1 MKKLGFF
8 FDNLYNFFSALISF
22 EAKTIDS
29 ENAKIYWL
37 IKLRW
42 LAIGLFLLSA
52 VPNFYFGFLDR
63 YTLPIYIGII
73 SILFVLNVISSLVF
87 ANPSSKKKGLT
98 LNLHLSCDVLL
109 LTLLLYFSKGLNN
122 PLFYLYFLNSALAGL
137 LIGNNKGYPFLVLV
151 HSVVLFLQIKYV
163 NSMGVAI
170 DIVTGSQFI
179 FFHIMILSFW
189 IVMSSLGKH
198 IEEQNQLHIKRMI
211 SLEKQ
216 DRLRALGALS
226 AGFSHEFS
234 SPLNTA
240 KLRLERMQKSLAP
253 LSDENLSEALA
264 AIDECKLVIQ
274 QMNSSQLDSRSF
286 QIKEIRMDEFLKD
299 VIDSWCDENP
309 QVMLE
314 KNINCTVKTKI
325 SPLNFA
331 QVVFNILDNAAQSP
345 GVSKVNVRFSQVNNS
360 SVCFEVEDDG
370 SGFSKEILSRIGEPF
385 VTNKVNGTGL
395 GIYLAQILSQSLGGN
410 LEISNLKIKGSVVK
424 IVWPVNGVSSEK
436 NITS

>member
-1 MKKLGFF
+1 MKTLGFF
-8 FDNLYNFFSALISF
+8 FGNLYSFFFKLISF
-22 EAKTIDS
+22 QYKTFDP

-87 ANPSSKKKGLT
+87 ANPKRKTLNLT

-137 LIGNNKGYPFLVLV
+137 LIGNNKGYPFLLLI

-163 NSMGVAI
+163 NSMGPTL

-189 IVMSSLGKH
+189 VVMSSLGRH
-198 IEEQNQLHIKRMI
+198 IEEQNQLHIKKMI

-240 KLRLERMQKSLAP
+240 KLRIERMQKALP
-253 LSDENLSEALA
+253 LTDENLSEALA
-264 AIDECKLVIQ
+264 AIDQCKLVIQ
-274 QMNSSQLDSRSF
+274 QMNSSQLDSRNF
-286 QIKEIRMDEFLKD
+286 QLKEIKMDEFLND
-299 VIDSWCDENP
+299 VVDSWHEENP
-309 QVMLE
+309 QIQLE
-314 KNINCTVKTKI
+314 KNINCAVKTKI

-331 QVVFNILDNAAQSP
+331 QVIFNILDNAAQSP
-345 GVSKVNVRFSQVNNS
+345 GVRKISVRFSEVKNS
-360 SVCFEVEDDG
+360 SVSFEVEDDG
-370 SGFSKEILSRIGEPF
+370 GGFSDEILARIGEPF

-395 GIYLAQILSQSLGGN
+395 GIYLAQILSQSLGGD
-410 LEISNLKIKGSVVK
+410 LEISNLKTKGSVVK
-424 IVWPVNGVSSEK
+424 IVWPVNGVGNEK
-436 NITS
+436 NINS

>member
-8 FDNLYNFFSALISF
+8 FRNLYDFFSKLISF
-22 EAKTIDS
+22 QSKYFDP

-87 ANPSSKKKGLT
+87 ANPSSKKSGLT

-122 PLFYLYFLNSALAGL
+122 PLFYLYLLNSALAGL

-151 HSVVLFLQIKYV
+151 HSVVLFMQIKYV
-163 NSMGVAI
+163 NSMGATL

-179 FFHIMILSFW
+179 FFHVMILSFW
-189 IVMSSLGKH
+189 VVMSSLGKH
-198 IEEQNQLHIKRMI
+198 IEEQNQLHTKRMI

-234 SPLNTA
+234 SPLNTV
-240 KLRLERMQKSLAP
+240 KLRLERMQKSLA
-253 LSDENLSEALA
+253 LTTDENLSEALA

-274 QMNSSQLDSRSF
+274 QMNSSQLDSRNF
-286 QIKEIRMDEFLKD
+286 QLKEIQIDDFLKD
-299 VIDSWCDENP
+299 VVDSWCEENP
-309 QVMLE
+309 HVVLE
-314 KNINCTVKTKI
+314 KNINCPVRTKI

-331 QVVFNILDNAAQSP
+331 QVVFNILDNAAQSV
-345 GVSKVNVRFSQVNNS
+345 GVSKIIVRGTLVNRS
-360 SVCFEVEDDG
+360 SVSFEVEDNG
-370 SGFSKEILSRIGEPF
+370 SGFSDEILSRIGEPF

-410 LEISNLKIKGSVVK
+410 LEISNLKTKGSVVK
-424 IVWPVNGVSSEK
+424 IVWPVHGVDGEK

>member
-8 FDNLYNFFSALISF
+8 FGNLYNFFSALISF
-22 EAKTIDS
+22 QSKTFDP

-87 ANPSSKKKGLT
+87 ANPKRKILSLT

-137 LIGNNKGYPFLVLV
+137 LIGNNKGYPFLLLT

-163 NSMGVAI
+163 NSMGATL

-189 IVMSSLGKH
+189 VVMSSLGRH
-198 IEEQNQLHIKRMI
+198 IEEQNQLHIKKMI

-240 KLRLERMQKSLAP
+240 KLRIERMQKVLP
-253 LSDENLSEALA
+253 LTDENLSEALA
-264 AIDECKLVIQ
+264 AIDQCKLVIQ
-274 QMNSSQLDSRSF
+274 QMNSSQLDSRNF
-286 QIKEIRMDEFLKD
+286 QLKEIKMDEFLND
-299 VIDSWCDENP
+299 VVDSWCEENS
-309 QVMLE
+309 QIQLE
-314 KNINCTVKTKI
+314 KNINCAVKTKI

-331 QVVFNILDNAAQSP
+331 QVVFNILDNAAQST
-345 GVSKVNVRFSQVNNS
+345 GVRKISVRFIQVKNS
-360 SVCFEVEDDG
+360 SVSFEVEDDG
-370 SGFSKEILSRIGEPF
+370 HGFSDEILARIGEPF
-385 VTNKVNGTGL
+385 VTNKVSGTGL
-395 GIYLAQILSQSLGGN
+395 GIYLAQILSQSLGGD
-410 LEISNLKIKGSVVK
+410 LEISNLKTKGSVVK
-424 IVWPVNGVSSEK
+424 IVWPVNGVGNEK
-436 NITS
+436 NINS